1 MIDVKT
7 SCRALGFLIWFR
19 KFYKESTGDTYM
31 QIAKN
36 YGQCNYGT
44 VRTYLMELEENG
56 YVKIENRGKRTQRFM
71 IIESKYLEAVQ

>member
-1 MIDVKT
+1 MIDAKT

-44 VRTYLMELEENG
+44 VRTLWSW
-56 YVKIENRGKRTQRFM
+56 KRTDM
-71 IIESKYLEAVQ
+71 

>member
-1 MIDVKT
+1 MIDAKT

-19 KFYKESTGDTYM
+19 KFYKESSVYSYM

-56 YVKIENRGKRTQRFM
+56 YVKIENRGKRTQRFI